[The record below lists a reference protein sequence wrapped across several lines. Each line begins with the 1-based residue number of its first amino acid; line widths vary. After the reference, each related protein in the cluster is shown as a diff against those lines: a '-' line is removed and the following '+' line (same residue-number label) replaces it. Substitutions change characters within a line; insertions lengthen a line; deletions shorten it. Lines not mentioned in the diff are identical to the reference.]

1 MKLMARWFVEKIAYA
16 ATFTGFKLGRVAVRA
31 LPRPW
36 LFSLS
41 DGLATLAF
49 FFVRGYRTRSIANV
63 SAAFAGC
70 PASRNAPAIVRGAL
84 KNFFRA
90 CVEMVIA
97 MESSDEERRAA
108 IAVEGFNHLEAAVAK
123 GKGVIVLSAHLGN
136 FFLVGTR
143 LAIEGYAV
151 HILINQ
157 PHDIGFAELLDDL
170 RSEIRIFTIHAR
182 PRREALRALSGVL
195 RHSGIVVMIADEYRK
210 GNGVPTKLFGR
221 TVLAR
226 RGPVTI
232 ASRTG
237 AALVPACVVRQ
248 PDKSLRLIIEPEIPL
263 IRPGVRQGEGR
274 ENAQRM
280 TQWVERTVRA
290 HPDQWNWFN
299 IRWWEDGN
307 QRPETGDRRSE
318 VGGQT

>member
-1 MKLMARWFVEKIAYA
+1 MTRWLVEKIAYA
-16 ATFTGFKLGRVAVRA
+16 ATFIGFKGGRVAVRV
-31 LPRPW
+31 LPRHW
-36 LFSLS
+36 LFKLA

-49 FFVRGYRTRSIANV
+49 VFSRGYRTRSITNLG
-63 SAAFAGC
+63 AALAGC
-70 PASRNAPAIVRGAL
+70 SASHNASAIVRRTL

-90 CVEMVIA
+90 CVEMIIA

-108 IAVEGFNHLEAAVAK
+108 IPVEGFKHLEAAVAQ

-143 LAIEGYAV
+143 LAVEGYTV

-157 PHDIGFAELLDDL
+157 PHDIGFAKLLDDF
-170 RSEIRIFTIHAR
+170 RSEIKIFTIHAR
-182 PRREALRALSGVL
+182 PRREALRALNAVL
-195 RHSGIVVMIADEYRK
+195 RLNGIVVMIADEYRK
-210 GNGVPTKLFGR
+210 GSGVPTKFFGR

-248 PDKSLRLIIEPEIPL
+248 PDESLRLIIEPEIQL
-263 IRPGVRQGEGR
+263 LRPGIRQGESG
-274 ENAQRM
+274 ENARRM

-290 HPDQWNWFN
+290 HPDQWNWLN
-299 IRWWEDGN
+299 IRWWEAA
-307 QRPETGDRRSE
+307 E
-318 VGGQT
+318 VTSGKHRNPSQ